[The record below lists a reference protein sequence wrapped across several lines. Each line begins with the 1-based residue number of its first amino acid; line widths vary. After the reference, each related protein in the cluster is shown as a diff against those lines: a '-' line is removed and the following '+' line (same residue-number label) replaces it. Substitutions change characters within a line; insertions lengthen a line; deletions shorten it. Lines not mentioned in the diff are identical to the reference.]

1 MNEFLFFKEKRL
13 RQLLYMI
20 IFVCIVLYQVIKL
33 QFSCGLNYSYITYW
47 LLSLSVLL
55 EDLRGGSG
63 LPMLKR
69 K

>member
-1 MNEFLFFKEKRL
+1 MT
-13 RQLLYMI
+13 
-20 IFVCIVLYQVIKL
+20 IFVCIVYYQVIKL
-33 QFSCGLNYSYITYW
+33 QFSCGLNYSHITYW
-47 LLSLSVLL
+47 LLSLSIAL